1 MITTDV
7 PFLDL
12 RAINAELEDELTQA
26 TARVV
31 QSGHYVLGPEVAA
44 FEAAWAS
51 FAGARHCVGVGS
63 GLDALA
69 LALDAA
75 GVGPGDEVIVPA
87 HTFVATWL
95 AVTRTGAA
103 AVGADVDPGTGL
115 LDPAAVAAAVTSRTR
130 AIVPVHLY
138 GQTADMD
145 ALLALA
151 DRHGLVVVDDAAQ
164 AHGARHRGRPVGAL
178 ATATA
183 WSFYPGKNLG
193 ALGDGGA
200 VTTDDDALA
209 ARLRMLRNYGS
220 REKYVHPIAGTNS
233 RLDELQAA
241 ILATKLGHLD
251 TFNARRRTLAHRYR
265 EHLGALALDV
275 APWGTHAW
283 HLFVVRHPDR
293 DALQRHLA
301 ERGIQ
306 TLVHYPIPPH
316 RQGAYAGHPGRFP
329 AADALAREVLS
340 LPMGPHLRPDD
351 VEQVIGAVLEFE
363 SPEARPGDTR
373 VLR

>member
-1 MITTDV
+1 MITGQV

-12 RAINAELEDELTQA
+12 RAINAELEDELAQA
-26 TARVV
+26 MTRVL
-31 QSGHYVLGPEVAA
+31 QSGHYVLGAEVAG
-44 FEAAWAS
+44 FEAAWA
-51 FAGARHCVGVGS
+51 AYTGARHCVTVGS

-95 AVTRTGAA
+95 AVTRIGAVP
-103 AVGADVDPGTGL
+103 VGADVDPGTGL
-115 LDPAAVAAAVTSRTR
+115 LDPAAAAAAITPRTR

-145 ALLALA
+145 VLAQLA
-151 DRHGLVVVDDAAQ
+151 TRHGLAVVDDAAQ
-164 AHGARHRGRPVGAL
+164 AHGAGHRGRRVGAL
-178 ATATA
+178 GTATT

-209 ARLRMLRNYGS
+209 QRLRMLRNYGS
-220 REKYVHPIAGTNS
+220 QEKYVHAIAGTNS

-241 ILATKLGHLD
+241 ILSVKLEHLD
-251 TFNARRRTLAHRYR
+251 EANARRSALAHRYR
-265 EHLGALALDV
+265 DRLGPLALDV
-275 APWGTHAW
+275 MPWSTHAW

-293 DALQRHLA
+293 DALRRHLDA
-301 ERGIQ
+301 HGIQ

-316 RQGAYAGHPGRFP
+316 RQGAYAGHRGVFP
-329 AADALAREVLS
+329 VADALAGEVLS
-340 LPMGPHLRPDD
+340 LPLGPHLRPDD
-351 VEQVIGAVLEFE
+351 VERVSDAVVGF
-363 SPEARPGDTR
+363 G
-373 VLR
+373 